1 MKSHSEPSPLPAF
14 TREDI
19 IDLVGPVL
27 FERGLDY
34 WHKGMVERVGWDGTT
49 LTGIVQGVSEPYYR
63 VAVRPT
69 ESGWD
74 TECTCPYD
82 DAVCKHI
89 AAVMLAVLEDKS
101 LLQGKAIPEDVK
113 KSGRLTEAELRSFVF
128 GMPKKQIAETLWSV
142 ALDDLE
148 LYRRLELKALAAKGG
163 NVNLAEFR
171 RQIRS
176 ALYWRGFVEYRDVPT
191 YAARLEAVA
200 GGLRDLAEKGHPDEA
215 AELLESLID
224 GCTARVEALDDSDGI
239 LSGLISALF
248 KEWAELLVRA
258 PDLDRKGLA
267 HRVLKRL
274 ESDEYGL
281 AEDII
286 TDMAQALGKDG
297 LDELE
302 ALVRPKY
309 EEERRAANAKA
320 RHGLF
325 DSDRLHPYREVLK
338 DIADARGDVD
348 GYLALCEMDFLR
360 ASDCLQIAQRLRG
373 ARRFAE
379 ALDIVERGLDLREH
393 RDTLSMLELGK
404 LRVRL
409 LNEAGRT
416 DDAARAAW
424 EYFVEY
430 PSASAFDALL
440 AYAPKGE
447 GASLREKALAHL
459 LGEGSLSVAIDIC
472 LREKETVRLAPALSA
487 RREELLGLDYTVLAP
502 LARELEEDSPDL
514 SILLYRKL
522 ALDIL
527 EEKRSRA
534 YYHAVDY
541 LRHVKKLLVGSGRA
555 VEWQE
560 LREEIKVGHKRKHSF
575 MGMFQGL

>member
-1 MKSHSEPSPLPAF
+1 MSRDSEPSSLPAF
-14 TREDI
+14 TRGDI
-19 IDLVGPVL
+19 LNLVGPVF

-49 LTGIVQGVSEPYYR
+49 LTGIVQGVSEPCYR
-63 VAVRPT
+63 AAIRPT
-69 ESGWD
+69 ESGWGV
-74 TECTCPYD
+74 ECSCPYD

-101 LLQGKAIPEDVK
+101 LLQERAIPEDVK
-113 KSGRLTEAELRSFVF
+113 QGGRLTEAELRSFVF
-128 GMPKKQIAETLWSV
+128 RMPKQEIAETLWSI
-142 ALDDLE
+142 ALDDLD
-148 LYRRLELKALAAKGG
+148 LYRRLELKALAARAG
-163 NVNLAEFR
+163 NANLAEFR

-200 GGLRDLAEKGHPDEA
+200 GGLKDLAEKGHPKEA

-224 GCTARVEALDDSDGI
+224 GCTAKLEALDDSDGI
-239 LSGLISALF
+239 LSGLISAFF
-248 KEWAELLVRA
+248 KEWAELLARA

-274 ESDEYGL
+274 ENDEYGL

-309 EEERRAANAKA
+309 EEERRAANAKG
-320 RHGLF
+320 RRGLF

-348 GYLALCEMDFLR
+348 GYLLLCEADSLR
-360 ASDCLQIAQRLRG
+360 PSDCLQMAQRLRG

-379 ALDIVERGLDLREH
+379 ALDIVERGLALREH
-393 RDTLSMLELGK
+393 RDILSMLELGE
-404 LRVRL
+404 LRVRVL
-409 LNEAGRT
+409 SEAGRT

-424 EYFVEY
+424 EHFVEY
-430 PSASAFDALL
+430 PSARAFDALL
-440 AYAPKGE
+440 AHSPEGKG
-447 GASLREKALAHL
+447 AFLREQALVHL
-459 LGEGSLSVAIDIC
+459 LGEGSLSVAIEIC
-472 LREKETVRLAPALSA
+472 LREKETVRLARALSA
-487 RREELLGLDYTVLAP
+487 RQEELLRLDYTVLAP
-502 LARELEEDSPDL
+502 LARELEGDSPDL

-527 EEKRSRA
+527 GEKRSRA

-541 LRHVKKLLVGSGRA
+541 LRHVKKLLAESGRGA
-555 VEWQE
+555 EWQE
-560 LREEIKVGHKRKHSF
+560 LREEVKVGHKRKHSF
-575 MGMFQGL
+575 MRMFQTL